1 MENSEEKNTEMIC
14 PICGKKL
21 ADIHVYATHM
31 MEHSNE
37 EKKRKAEEEKQR
49 KADQKKL
56 DAARLEKLRKVY
68 EDAANAYLAEKEK
81 YEEKYD
87 DKYYANDW
95 FEAIRDTLNSNSWL
109 LW

>member
-1 MENSEEKNTEMIC
+1 MENIGENNTEMIC

-21 ADIHVYATHM
+21 ADIHAYATHM
-31 MEHSNE
+31 MDHSNE

-56 DAARLEKLRKVY
+56 DMARLDKLRKVY

-81 YEEKYD
+81 YEEKYGE
-87 DKYYANDW
+87 KYYLNDW
-95 FEAIRDTLNSNSWL
+95 FSTIQDILDNNNWPRW
-109 LW
+109 